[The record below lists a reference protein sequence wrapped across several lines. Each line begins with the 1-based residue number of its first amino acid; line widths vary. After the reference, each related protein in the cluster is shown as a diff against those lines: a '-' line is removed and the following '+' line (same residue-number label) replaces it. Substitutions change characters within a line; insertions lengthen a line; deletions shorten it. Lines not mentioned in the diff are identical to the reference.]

1 MRRGGREGAASA
13 APFLCRAAGDRGLAP
28 GLYTGRRKTQDKERR
43 KMTLDTTKIFEYL
56 DQLRESGEVNMFGSA
71 AYVQEEF
78 ELSRKDA
85 QRVVEEWMQQFSV

>member
-1 MRRGGREGAASA
+1 
-13 APFLCRAAGDRGLAP
+13 
-28 GLYTGRRKTQDKERR
+28 
-43 KMTLDTTKIFEYL
+43 MTLDTKEIFQYL
-56 DQLRESGEVNMFGSA
+56 DQLRKSGEVNMFGSA